1 MNAFF
6 RDMRRWAWCALVVAG
21 LLAGCAHVDKA
32 EGPAPGSEQTAL
44 DRYVKTPDASYKY
57 ALANTI
63 KGEGYT
69 AYVLDMTSQT
79 WRTTADVDRP
89 VWQHWLTIIKPDK
102 VVSPIGFLFI
112 SGGSNGGKVPEK
124 ADQGMVKI
132 ALATN
137 TVTADLQMIPNQPL
151 VFAGETQGRKEDAL
165 ISYTW
170 DKFLRTG
177 DETWPARLPMTK
189 AAVRAMD
196 SVTSFCESAEGGG
209 VTVNRFVV
217 AGGSKR
223 GWTTWTTAAVDKRVV
238 GIVPAVINMLNLEP
252 SFKHHWEAYG
262 FWAPAVG
269 DYTRMGLMD
278 WMGTPEYH
286 ALLKIV
292 EPYEYRSR
300 YTMPKLILNAT
311 GDEFFLPDSTRFYL
325 KDLPGETYV
334 RNVPNSKH
342 SLDGTDALESVAAF
356 HAAIVNGSPRPKF
369 TFEHAK
375 GTITVKAAVKPS
387 AVKLW
392 QATNPKARDFR
403 VDSIGKTW
411 TSTDVADQ
419 GNGVYTATVAKPK
432 KGWTAYMMELTYDMP
447 SGLPLK
453 FTTEVYVTPDTLP
466 FKYKAPKTPQG
477 GFMHG
482 GKAK

>member
-1 MNAFF
+1 
-6 RDMRRWAWCALVVAG
+6 MRLLCCTVAM
-21 LLAGCAHVDKA
+21 LAVMAGCAHVQKP

-44 DRYVKTPDASYKY
+44 DRYVQAPDASYTY
-57 ALANTI
+57 SLVNTI
-63 KGEGYT
+63 KGEGFT
-69 AYVLDMTSQT
+69 AYVLDMTSQS
-79 WRTTADVDRP
+79 WRTPEEVDRTL
-89 VWQHWLTIIKPDK
+89 WKHWLTVVKPDK

-112 SGGSNGGKVPEK
+112 SGGGNGGDAPAKPDE
-124 ADQGMVKI
+124 GMVKI
-132 ALATN
+132 ALTTN
-137 TVTADLQMIPNQPL
+137 TVTADLRMIPNQPL
-151 VFAGETQGRKEDAL
+151 TFAGETKGRKEDSL
-165 ISYTW
+165 IAYTW
-170 DKFLRTG
+170 DKFLKTG

-189 AAVRAMD
+189 AVVRAMD
-196 SVTSFCESAEGGG
+196 SITSFCQSAEGGA

-238 GIVPAVINMLNLEP
+238 GIIPAVINMLNLEP
-252 SFKHHWEAYG
+252 SFEHHWEAYG

-269 DYTRMGLMD
+269 DYTHMGLMD
-278 WMGTPEYH
+278 WMGTPEYK

-300 YTMPKLILNAT
+300 YTMPKLIINAT

-356 HAAIVNGSPRPKF
+356 HAAIVHGTPRPKF
-369 TFEHAK
+369 TFEHAR
-375 GTITVKAAVKPS
+375 GTITVRAADKPKAVT
-387 AVKLW
+387 LW

-403 VDSIGKTW
+403 VDTIGKTW
-411 TSTDVADQ
+411 TSTDVAEQ
-419 GNGVYTATVAKPK
+419 GDGVYVAKVAKPR
-432 KGWTAYMMELTYDMP
+432 KGWTAYTMELTYDSP

-466 FKYKAPKTPQG
+466 FKYKAPKTPAG
-477 GFMHG
+477 GFLHG
-482 GKAK
+482 GKAN